1 MIWHEDRKPCAPC
14 LIDEDEAARINR
26 GLVVDPILPPLHDV
40 RTVLLAG
47 CVSAPKWDPGLNRT
61 QPFDPKLYSVRQM
74 GSRSAPIGAPSVQRF
89 RRHIN
94 ALALMWGGVPK
105 ACRFTP
111 GFRRSPNDGFCSP
124 CQRSH
129 WLRVRRSTGLGRL
142 DRRCGIYWQRGTIIL

>member
-74 GSRSAPIGAPSVQRF
+74 GSRSAPIGTPSVQRF

-94 ALALMWGGVPK
+94 TLALMWGAVPK
-105 ACRFTP
+105 ACRFT
-111 GFRRSPNDGFCSP
+111 S
-124 CQRSH
+124 
-129 WLRVRRSTGLGRL
+129 
-142 DRRCGIYWQRGTIIL
+142 RGTVVGWYPAASARS